1 LSKKQKQK
9 NFWFILDNYVHVSL
23 KGNSL
28 MFYNPLTGKILEY
41 TGSESIIK
49 LVKRLQSPKNLL
61 VIRLT
66 ETELLNPEISQ
77 FVRDLRG
84 YFMGDLL
91 DTSLEKGKPVQM
103 MPVVKVHKD
112 AEIIKKSPSRSV
124 GEHMMQYLAEVS
136 IYINNTCSLDCEI
149 CGSAY
154 KQFLCCTRAG
164 GKGKEETDI
173 LTIKHLFR
181 QLKASPL
188 VRVNILGGDIGKFSK
203 LDELSAVLDGQSQ
216 SFKKVFYIHYLNL
229 LHQEEKFVL
238 SRGDSLSLKILVT
251 FPVEKDRWQQVLET
265 LQANDIDAHFLFII
279 RSESELA
286 EAEELVSLF
295 HLDNYSLHPFY
306 NGRNLLF
313 FRQNIFLDR
322 EDLQEAKPT
331 SGEIL
336 ARQVVNPLH
345 FGTLTVL
352 NNGDVHANVNE
363 SRLGTLKRDSI
374 YDMVYKE
381 MARGKSWRRIRKKM
395 EPCKSCTFEA
405 LCPPLSNYEYALGRN
420 DLCHI
425 RDTAYSGSVLGRPAA
440 RKK

>member
-1 LSKKQKQK
+1 MNKKQKQK
-9 NFWFILDNYVHVSL
+9 KFWFILDNYVHVSL
-23 KGNSL
+23 KGNSV
-28 MFYNPLTGKILEY
+28 MFYNPLNGKILEY

-66 ETELLNPEISQ
+66 ETELLNPGISQ

-84 YFMGDLL
+84 YLMGDLV
-91 DTSLEKGKPVQM
+91 DTSIAKGKPIQM
-103 MPVVKVHKD
+103 MPMVKVHKD
-112 AEIIKKSPSRSV
+112 AEIIKTSPSGSV
-124 GEHMMQYLAEVS
+124 GEHMMLYLAEVS

-149 CGSAY
+149 CGAAY
-154 KQFLCCTRAG
+154 KQFLCCTRAAG
-164 GKGKEETDI
+164 TGKEEADM

-188 VRVNILGGDIGKFSK
+188 SRVNILGGDICQFSK
-203 LDELSAVLDGQSQ
+203 LDELAAVLNGQSQ

-238 SRGDSLSLKILVT
+238 FRGDSFSLKILVT
-251 FPVEKDRWQQVLET
+251 FPVEKNQWKRVLES
-265 LQANDIDAHFLFII
+265 LQANDIDPQFLFII
-279 RSESELA
+279 CSEREIT

-295 HLDNYSLHPFY
+295 HLDNYSFHPFY
-306 NGRNLLF
+306 NGRNLPF

-336 ARQVVNPLH
+336 ARQLVNPLH

-352 NNGDVHANVNE
+352 SNGDVHANVNE

-374 YDMVYKE
+374 YDLVYKE
-381 MARGKSWRRIRKKM
+381 MVRGKSWRRIRKRI
-395 EPCKSCTFEA
+395 EPCKHCTFEA

-420 DLCHI
+420 NLCHI
-425 RDTAYSGSVLGRPAA
+425 NNTVYRQG
-440 RKK
+440 